1 MTLTDAYGWEAVL
14 IVLRWRSR
22 SRGEDET
29 DGKDDV
35 GFECAVGGC
44 GCGIIERIRR
54 GRNDELGYRFGRSC
68 AERESDDAAWDS
80 APIWIAR

>member
-1 MTLTDAYGWEAVL
+1 MMTLTGAYGWEAVL

-35 GFECAVGGC
+35 GFECSVGDYFRC
-44 GCGIIERIRR
+44 GCRTIERIRR
-54 GRNDELGYRFGRSC
+54 RGRNGKLGYRFGRFC
-68 AERESDDAAWDS
+68 ASK
-80 APIWIAR
+80 